1 MKESSDS
8 SRRLRRG
15 LVGGVAIAGVV
26 LSTLVGTAVPA
37 SAADRPGFQLAI
49 SPTNGSIGQQY
60 AISVTD
66 ATPNTG
72 ISVNFQFGSQGQT
85 VSLTTNAS
93 GVGNAS
99 WIPQFAGGYTAQA
112 LSALLGGDSSNTVS
126 GTISA
131 VTTTTTVSVPSTVA
145 LNQPVNLTA
154 TVRPNGGSYAPTGTV
169 QFALQGGGNIGGP
182 VALNGS
188 TPSTA
193 TVSWTPTSLG
203 SVNIVA
209 TYSPATVNGVQP
221 AVCNSACTSAAA
233 NTVVTNSGSA
243 VGVTVP
249 PLFVGVPST
258 LTAIVQVPSY
268 AGSVVFTANGSA
280 IGAAAPVNA
289 ASTGPNGVA
298 TITYTPTAVGN
309 VVIAATWTG
318 NTGQTGTASQTVAV
332 QNATSQDV
340 ITVDPNG
347 DPAPWSFTAPNV
359 TPPGNYALAVK
370 TASGAPATLSITGAG
385 CTLAGTTVSVTAT
398 SGSCTLNAKT
408 AGGNGFSPGNTNFV
422 LALTNGVQTAQLAAP
437 NSQRIKKGR
446 TITLATASQGETNAG
461 QEVSWAVTQGRAN
474 CRLLFPAS
482 GAVRLRKTGNGRC
495 TVVGR
500 APATGSYGPF
510 SISRTYR

>member
-1 MKESSDS
+1 MKVTSDS

-15 LVGGVAIAGVV
+15 LVGGVAIAGV
-26 LSTLVGTAVPA
+26 LLGTLVGAANPA
-37 SAADRPGFQLAI
+37 SAADRPGFVLAI
-49 SPTNGSIGQQY
+49 TPTNGSIGQQY
-60 AISVTD
+60 AITVTE
-66 ATPNTG
+66 ATPSTDV
-72 ISVNFQFGSQGQT
+72 SVNFQFGSQGQT

-112 LSALLGGDSSNTVS
+112 QSALLGGDSSNTVS

-131 VTTTTTVSVPSTVA
+131 VAATTTVSVPSTVA
-145 LNQPVNLTA
+145 LNQAVNLTA
-154 TVRPNGGSYAPTGTV
+154 TVRANTGSYAPTGTV
-169 QFALQGGGNIGGP
+169 QFAIQGGANIGGP
-182 VALNGS
+182 VALNGA

-203 SVNIVA
+203 SVNLVA

-221 AVCNSACTSAAA
+221 AVCNSACASAAV
-233 NTVVTNSGSA
+233 NTVVTASGSP

-249 PLFVGVPST
+249 PLFVGVPTT
-258 LTAIVQVPSY
+258 LTATIFMPSY

-298 TITYTPTAVGN
+298 TITYTPTALGN
-309 VVIAATWTG
+309 VGIGATWTG
-318 NTGQTGTASQTVAV
+318 NTGVTGTATQTVAV
-332 QNATSQDV
+332 QNATGADV

-347 DPAPWSFTAPNV
+347 EPAPWSSTAPNV
-359 TPPGNYALAVK
+359 IPPGNYALAVK
-370 TASGAPATLSITGAG
+370 TASGSPATLSITGAG
-385 CTLAGTTVSVTAT
+385 CVLAGTTITVTGT

-422 LALTNGVQTAQLAAP
+422 LALTNGVQTARLAAP
-437 NSQRIKKGR
+437 SSRKLSKGQ
-446 TITLATASQGETNAG
+446 TITLATPSQGETNAG
-461 QEVSWAVTQGRAN
+461 EQITWAITQGRSN

-482 GAVRLRKTGNGRC
+482 GATRLKKTANGRC